1 MMSAF
6 DRIIGYAL
14 VKRELQQISDILK
27 TREAYSW
34 LGVSAP
40 RGLLLYGEPGVGKSL
55 MAEALIEESGCRS
68 FFCRKDASGTLFIR
82 EQLVAAEVERYYRKA
97 KEIFAQN
104 QDFLEKMASA
114 LVDRGLLLSRK

>member
-34 LGVSAP
+34 LGVGTEGA
-40 RGLLLYGEPGVGKSL
+40 
-55 MAEALIEESGCRS
+55 AALW
-68 FFCRKDASGTLFIR
+68 
-82 EQLVAAEVERYYRKA
+82 
-97 KEIFAQN
+97 
-104 QDFLEKMASA
+104 
-114 LVDRGLLLSRK
+114 

>member
-40 RGLLLYGEPGVGKSL
+40 KG
-55 MAEALIEESGCRS
+55 AAALW
-68 FFCRKDASGTLFIR
+68 
-82 EQLVAAEVERYYRKA
+82 
-97 KEIFAQN
+97 
-104 QDFLEKMASA
+104 
-114 LVDRGLLLSRK
+114 